1 MTGMSWPLE
10 AKVRKSAR
18 VTVTP
23 IRSGGA
29 PPATEA
35 VTFCG
40 YSPAGVFSTVTV
52 AYGNFL
58 ANSTPTFSYGS
69 VRNESQCQTRSVTLS
84 RAFVAGAAAAGA
96 LVGAGAWAGAAVV
109 GAGAPAWAGAGVAV
123 GDAGAAQA
131 VR

>member
-1 MTGMSWPLE
+1 MSCPFE

-40 YSPAGVFSTVTV
+40 YSPEGVFSTATV
-52 AYGNFL
+52 AKGNFL
-58 ANSTPTFSYGS
+58 VNSAPTFSYGS
-69 VRNESQCQTRSVTLS
+69 VKNESQCQRRSVILS
-84 RAFVAGAAAAGA
+84 RALPGAAAAGA
-96 LVGAGAWAGAAVV
+96 AAVV
-109 GAGAPAWAGAGVAV
+109 GALAAAGL
-123 GDAGAAQA
+123 
-131 VR
+131 

>member
-1 MTGMSWPLE
+1 MTGMSWPFE

-40 YSPAGVFSTVTV
+40 YSPEGVFSTATE

-58 ANSTPTFSYGS
+58 LNSAPTFSYGS
-69 VRNESQCQTRSVTLS
+69 VRNESQCQSRSVILS
-84 RAFVAGAAAAGA
+84 RALVAGAAAAGA
-96 LVGAGAWAGAAVV
+96 GLPAAPAAGTVV
-109 GAGAPAWAGAGVAV
+109 GAGA
-123 GDAGAAQA
+123 
-131 VR
+131 